1 MLLAQWLRGIPTPW
15 PLWLVSEMINHRAR
29 RLHGHVVLAPDGTD
43 EGSYPQP
50 VFTVNDGVGARGV
63 LLTNPTIMM
72 GTRTV

>member
-1 MLLAQWLRGIPTPW
+1 MMVPTSSSAPRLG
-15 PLWLVSEMINHRAR
+15 PLWLVPEMIITGPGASMGTLSSHRT
-29 RLHGHVVLAPDGTD
+29 GTD

-63 LLTNPTIMM
+63 LLINPTAM